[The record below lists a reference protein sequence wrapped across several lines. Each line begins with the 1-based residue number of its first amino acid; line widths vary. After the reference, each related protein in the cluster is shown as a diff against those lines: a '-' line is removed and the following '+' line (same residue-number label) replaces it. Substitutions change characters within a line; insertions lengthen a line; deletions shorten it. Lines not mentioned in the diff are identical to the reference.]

1 MNDNDLE
8 RALRTQ
14 RGPREDGYQPATL
27 PMTPGDG
34 DAATNRGGLPRI
46 GLLIGVGAAGALA
59 VAVVAALLSGGG
71 GALDVGSGGSSASAQ
86 PTSRS
91 PQPTTT
97 PPQLAP
103 CKAEDFAWSTDPWMG
118 AAGSRGTTVL
128 LRGVA
133 SLEGCRVDGAVS
145 IEIRD
150 ADEQELVGN
159 ETISNIRVLAGDV
172 LEIGIA
178 WSNWCGTDPAQPLS
192 AVLRLPGDG
201 TEVPLMS
208 TGGEILVPPCNGE
221 SQPSNLSITDI
232 QPSSRA
238 FPEG

>member
-8 RALRTQ
+8 RELRAQ

-27 PMTPGDG
+27 PMTPGDRG
-34 DAATNRGGLPRI
+34 AAANRRGFTRI
-46 GLLIGVGAAGALA
+46 GLLIGAGAAGALA

-71 GALDVGSGGSSASAQ
+71 GGPDVGSGGSSAPAQ
-86 PTSRS
+86 PTS
-91 PQPTTT
+91 T
-97 PPQLAP
+97 PPQLAA

-133 SLEGCRVDGAVS
+133 SLVGCRVDGAVS

-150 ADEQELVGN
+150 ADEQKLVGN
-159 ETISNIRVLAGDV
+159 TTISNIRVAAGDV

-208 TGGEILVPPCNGE
+208 TGGEILIPPCNGE

-232 QPSSRA
+232 QPSTRA